1 MAAEILAVEPRLR
14 QNLSLQS
21 VSLLEEAKVSPY
33 SSARAG
39 GTEGR
44 VLQLGFKF
52 SLSLERRSQMLH
64 ICCNNC
70 SCKERQEKGFCK
82 ARQTP

>member
-39 GTEGR
+39 GTGEKR
-44 VLQLGFKF
+44 
-52 SLSLERRSQMLH
+52 
-64 ICCNNC
+64 
-70 SCKERQEKGFCK
+70 KE
-82 ARQTP
+82 